1 MQNTYFPPNEGSPTG
16 ETSINVKPAIVARF
30 RLYVFAL
37 AGITFFLMALGSAT
51 RVMNAGLS
59 CPDWPLCFGEVIPR
73 DRMTL
78 QVFLEWFHRVIAT
91 SVGVG
96 AIALVGSSW
105 GLRKHLPVWLPWAA
119 LGALGLVVFQGILG
133 GLTVTELL
141 RFDIV
146 TAHLGTGL
154 LFFSLLLSI
163 GIGLTRLSVSSSSS
177 SKSVDGTQG
186 RQSSELV
193 KAGDSAIPAY
203 LPWVGTIATVAI
215 YGQSILGALV
225 ASQWALHLC
234 FGESELCRVMNAH
247 LLGILPAATATL
259 SVAIATWIAPTKTA
273 GLRRLS
279 YLATLLLIA
288 QLAVGTATYRLHLQ
302 VEPLTVT
309 HQAIG
314 AALLGTLLC
323 FTLLAWRL
331 RLQTSGASGEQDRTE
346 LERAERASATT
357 V

>member
-1 MQNTYFPPNEGSPTG
+1 MLAIYCLAVAQIARSMQNTYFPSNDDSPAGAASG
-16 ETSINVKPAIVARF
+16 ELNPAIVSRF
-30 RLYVFAL
+30 RLYVFVL
-37 AGITFFLMALGSAT
+37 AGVTFFLMALGSAT

-91 SVGVG
+91 TVGLG
-96 AIALVGSSW
+96 AITLVSSSW
-105 GLRKHLPVWLPWAA
+105 WLRKQLPSWLPWAS
-119 LGALGLVVFQGILG
+119 LGALGLVIFQGILG

-163 GIGLTRLSVSSSSS
+163 GMGLTQLNSASQSSSAS
-177 SKSVDGTQG
+177 SKQPVEVSPN
-186 RQSSELV
+186 
-193 KAGDSAIPAY
+193 AIPAY
-203 LPWVGTIATVAI
+203 LPWVGTIATGAI
-215 YGQSILGALV
+215 YAQSILGALV
-225 ASQWALHLC
+225 ASQWALHMC
-234 FGESELCRVMNAH
+234 FGESELCGVMNAH
-247 LLGILPAATATL
+247 LIGILPAATATL
-259 SVAIATWIAPTKTA
+259 AVAIATWISPVTTA

-279 YLATLLLIA
+279 YLAALLLFA

-331 RLQTSGASGEQDRTE
+331 RLQFLGDRNGN
-346 LERAERASATT
+346 ASATT
-357 V
+357 SV

>member
-1 MQNTYFPPNEGSPTG
+1 MQNTYFPSKDSSPAREASG
-16 ETSINVKPAIVARF
+16 GLNPAIVSRF
-30 RLYVFAL
+30 RLCVFAL
-37 AGITFFLMALGSAT
+37 AGVTFFLMALGSAT

-91 SVGVG
+91 TVGFS

-105 GLRKHLPVWLPWAA
+105 TWRKSIPGWLPWAS
-119 LGALGLVVFQGILG
+119 LGALGLVIFQGILG

-163 GIGLTRLSVSSSSS
+163 GMGLVRLSPTTKPAE
-177 SKSVDGTQG
+177 KSAEIDGPGIT
-186 RQSSELV
+186 
-193 KAGDSAIPAY
+193 PY
-203 LPWVGTIATVAI
+203 LPWVGTIATAAI

-234 FGESELCRVMNAH
+234 FGESELCGVMNAH
-247 LLGILPAATATL
+247 LIGILPAATATL
-259 SVAIATWIAPTKTA
+259 AVAIATWIAPFKTT
-273 GLRRLS
+273 GLQRLS
-279 YLATLLLIA
+279 YLATFLLIA

-323 FTLLAWRL
+323 FSLLAWRQ
-331 RLQTSGASGEQDRTE
+331 RLQFSGDRSGEV
-346 LERAERASATT
+346 SATP

>member
-1 MQNTYFPPNEGSPTG
+1 MQNTYFPAQGGSSSDATRRQIDP
-16 ETSINVKPAIVARF
+16 VIVSRF

-37 AGITFFLMALGSAT
+37 AGVTFFLMALGSAT

-91 SVGVG
+91 SVGLG

-105 GLRKHLPVWLPWAA
+105 GLRKRLPNWLPWAS

-163 GIGLTRLSVSSSSS
+163 GMGLTQLTGSVAKRSSAVDRSQADRSSTLANTGGG
-177 SKSVDGTQG
+177 VVTGY
-186 RQSSELV
+186 
-193 KAGDSAIPAY
+193 I
-203 LPWVGTIATVAI
+203 PWVGTIATVAI

-234 FGESELCRVMNAH
+234 FGESELCGVMNAH
-247 LLGILPAATATL
+247 LIGILPAATATL
-259 SVAIATWIAPTKTA
+259 SVALATWIAPNKTA

-288 QLAVGTATYRLHLQ
+288 QLVVGTATYRLHLQ

-331 RLQTSGASGEQDRTE
+331 RLQPSGESDEQDRKE
-346 LERAERASATT
+346 LERAEQAPATS